1 MKKAL
6 PEQCS
11 LLEDLGYLVC
21 DASQEDLIV
30 TVPVEIS
37 EVFHQLEREGF
48 TERKARYDLLDSYA
62 MAAVHLYG
70 AISQPDLVGIF
81 NRQNSQ
87 PTSEEELFPALLR
100 HVAVGAPYCF
110 WEEYIVC
117 GEFEEN
123 DFEDVR
129 DLMRQCGGKPRYI
142 PEKDALLHYAD
153 GEKRYILA
161 PLGVKQGDVIVS
173 GEKADI
179 KPGNALPMAR
189 IPVGT
194 VLHNIEL
201 NPGRGG
207 QFCRAAGTYAQLVA
221 KEGKYALLRMP
232 SGEVRKVLA
241 TCLATIGQV
250 GNIQHEN
257 ISLGKAGRNRWL
269 GRRPKVRGV
278 AMNPVDHPLGGGE
291 GRSSG
296 GRHPVSPWG
305 MPTKGYK
312 TRDKKKPSSR
322 LIVKRRGQK

>member
-1 MKKAL
+1 MGIRKLKPATPGQRHKTIGAFDAITASA
-6 PEQCS
+6 PEKS
-11 LLEDLGYLVC
+11 LV
-21 DASQEDLIV
+21 
-30 TVPVEIS
+30 
-37 EVFHQLEREGF
+37 
-48 TERKARYDLLDSYA
+48 
-62 MAAVHLYG
+62 
-70 AISQPDLVGIF
+70 
-81 NRQNSQ
+81 
-87 PTSEEELFPALLR
+87 
-100 HVAVGAPYCF
+100 VGARKSGGRNNTGKMTIRNVGGGHKRKYRIIDFKRNKLDIPATVAHI
-110 WEEYIVC
+110 EYDPNRTARI
-117 GEFEEN
+117 
-123 DFEDVR
+123 
-129 DLMRQCGGKPRYI
+129 
-142 PEKDALLHYAD
+142 ALLHYAD